1 MNRKSIISMA
11 LAATMIAGC
20 SSASGTS
27 ATGSDSKGRVY
38 YLNFKPEADEYWQ
51 DLAKEY
57 TEETGVPVTV
67 LTAASGEYEKTLKS
81 EMAKK

>member
-1 MNRKSIISMA
+1 MNRKLIISMA
-11 LAATMIAGC
+11 LAATMIVGC

-27 ATGSDSKGRVY
+27 ATGSDSNGRVY

-57 TEETGVPVTV
+57 TEETDVPVKV
-67 LTAASGEYEKTLKS
+67 ITAASGDG
-81 EMAKK
+81 KK